1 MAKIIVWHNPR
12 CKKSREGLAMAEKIA
27 NEKGLELEIR
37 KYLDN
42 PPTVEELKQVIKM
55 MGIKPIDLV
64 RTKES
69 IWKENY
75 KGKDLSDEE
84 VIQAMAKY
92 PKLVERPIVIYKNK
106 AVLARPAER
115 VLELF

>member
-1 MAKIIVWHNPR
+1 MEKIIVWHNPR

-42 PPTVEELKQVIKM
+42 PPTEEELKQVIKM

-75 KGKDLSDEE
+75 KGKELSDEE
-84 VIQAMAKY
+84 VIQAMVKY
-92 PKLVERPIVIYKNK
+92 PKLIERPIVIYKDK